1 MASQLCVPLA
11 MLCVFLCIHTH
22 TNVQDKEVKSV
33 QAVQSSALYLLFGQH
48 SFAALVFSALFT
60 EAVSRLQTCIGS
72 VYLQKVAGVVA
83 ACLPKI

>member
-11 MLCVFLCIHTH
+11 MLYVFLCIHTH

-48 SFAALVFSALFT
+48 SFAALVFSALSQKLCLGYRPVL
-60 EAVSRLQTCIGS
+60 AVYTC
-72 VYLQKVAGVVA
+72 KR
-83 ACLPKI
+83 